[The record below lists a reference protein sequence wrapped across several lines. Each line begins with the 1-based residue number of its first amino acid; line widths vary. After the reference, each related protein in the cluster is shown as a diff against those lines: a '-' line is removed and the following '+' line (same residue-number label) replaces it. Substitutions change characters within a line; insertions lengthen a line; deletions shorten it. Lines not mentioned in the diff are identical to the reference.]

1 MLPKRRRLSARE
13 VKEVMASGRPRRASL
28 LSAKYTPNSSLLR
41 ASAVVSKKV
50 AKKAVERNRLRR
62 ALYRALA
69 AYRGTGP
76 NGAPIGGTAV
86 IFIQKVPPDPLTPAF
101 ARDLV
106 VLLKN

>member
-13 VKEVMASGRPRRASL
+13 VKDVMAKGRSLRASL
-28 LSAKYTPNSSLLR
+28 LSAKYISGGSLLR

-69 AYRGTGP
+69 THGGT
-76 NGAPIGGTAV
+76 GTAV
-86 IFIQKVPPDPLTPAF
+86 IFIQKIPADPLTPAF

>member
-13 VKEVMASGRPRRASL
+13 VKDVLAAGRSRRASL
-28 LSAKYTPNSSLLR
+28 LSAKYVTGSNVLR

-62 ALYRALA
+62 ALYRALT
-69 AYRGTGP
+69 AYKGT
-76 NGAPIGGTAV
+76 GTAV
-86 IFIQKVPPDPLTPAF
+86 IFIQKVPAGPLTPAF
-101 ARDLV
+101 LNDLV

>member
-13 VKEVMASGRPRRASL
+13 VKEVMTRGRSRRASL
-28 LSAKYTPNSSLLR
+28 LSAKYVAGTSPLR
-41 ASAVVSKKV
+41 SSAVVSKKV

-69 AYRGTGP
+69 TYKGT
-76 NGAPIGGTAV
+76 GTAV
-86 IFIQKVPPDPLTPAF
+86 IFVQKIPTDSLTPAF

-106 VLLKN
+106 VLLTN

>member
-13 VKEVMASGRPRRASL
+13 VKDVMTTGRPRRASL
-28 LSAKYTPNSSLLR
+28 LSAKYIAGGSPLR

-69 AYRGTGP
+69 AYEGTG
-76 NGAPIGGTAV
+76 AAV
-86 IFIQKVPPDPLTPAF
+86 IFIQKIPADPLTPAF
-101 ARDLV
+101 MRDLV

>member
-13 VKEVMASGRPRRASL
+13 VKDVMAVGRSRRAGL
-28 LSAKYTPNSSLLR
+28 LSAKYVVGNAPLR
-41 ASAVVSKKV
+41 VSAVVSKKV

-69 AYRGTGP
+69 TYKGT
-76 NGAPIGGTAV
+76 GTAV
-86 IFIQKVPPDPLTPAF
+86 IFIQKVPADPLTPAF
-101 ARDLV
+101 ANDLV

>member
-13 VKEVMASGRPRRASL
+13 VKEVMTAGRSRRASL
-28 LSAKYTPNSSLLR
+28 LSAKYSPNNGVLR

-69 AYRGTGP
+69 AYEGT
-76 NGAPIGGTAV
+76 GTAV

>member
-1 MLPKRRRLSARE
+1 MAAGRSRRT
-13 VKEVMASGRPRRASL
+13 SL
-28 LSAKYTPNSSLLR
+28 LSAKYIAGGNVLR

-69 AYRGTGP
+69 AYKGTG
-76 NGAPIGGTAV
+76 IAV
-86 IFIQKVPPDPLTPAF
+86 IFIQKVPADPLTPAF
-101 ARDLV
+101 VNDLV

>member
-13 VKEVMASGRPRRASL
+13 VKEVMQSGRSRRASL
-28 LSAKYTPNSSLLR
+28 LSAKYVPGNNPLR

-62 ALYRALA
+62 ALYRALVG
-69 AYRGTGP
+69 YKG
-76 NGAPIGGTAV
+76 NGTAV
-86 IFIQKVPPDPLTPAF
+86 IFIQKVPATPLTPAF
-101 ARDLV
+101 AHDLV

>member
-13 VKEVMASGRPRRASL
+13 VKDVMARGHSRRASL
-28 LSAKYTPNSSLLR
+28 LSARYIAGTNLLR
-41 ASAVVSKKV
+41 ASAVVSTKV

-69 AYRGTGP
+69 TYHGT
-76 NGAPIGGTAV
+76 GTAV
-86 IFIQKVPPDPLTPAF
+86 IFIQKIPANPLTPAF
-101 ARDLV
+101 ERDLV

>member
-13 VKEVMASGRPRRASL
+13 VKDVMAVGRSRRAGL
-28 LSAKYTPNSSLLR
+28 LSAKYIIGGTPLR

-69 AYRGTGP
+69 TYGGT
-76 NGAPIGGTAV
+76 GTAV
-86 IFIQKVPPDPLTPAF
+86 IFIQKVPTDPLTPAF
-101 ARDLV
+101 AHDLV